1 MSAVRRAGDEAGI
14 SIHSLEDWKAVT
26 EFHLDEAIRR
36 FGIVGLKSGLAYER
50 PLRYEKVPA
59 HIADSQFC
67 ELLNGTHPRSV
78 HITRTVLPR
87 EFQDHMMHHILKLAE
102 ERELTYQFHTG
113 LQEGNG
119 NLINNSNPELMIN
132 LFLEYPGVKFD
143 IFHIGYPYEKS
154 LGVISKN
161 FPNVYIDMAWAHIIS
176 PEASVRALV
185 EWLDLVPAN
194 KIAAFGG
201 DYFFVD
207 GVYGH
212 AAMARENVSRALSM
226 VVGKGVFDVERAKE
240 ILHGMFVDTPAR
252 LFGL

>member
-1 MSAVRRAGDEAGI
+1 
-14 SIHSLEDWKAVT
+14 
-26 EFHLDEAIRR
+26 
-36 FGIVGLKSGLAYER
+36 
-50 PLRYEKVPA
+50 
-59 HIADSQFC
+59 
-67 ELLNGTHPRSV
+67 
-78 HITRTVLPR
+78 
-87 EFQDHMMHHILKLAE
+87 MMHHILKLAE

-161 FPNVYIDMAWAHIIS
+161 FPNVFIDMAWAHIIS

-212 AAMARENVSRALSM
+212 AAMARENVSRALSI

-240 ILHGMFVDTPAR
+240 ILHWMFVDTPAR
-252 LFGL
+252 LFSLI